1 MNPPHLGP
9 SPFPGAAEASFLA
22 PAAPMPLPV
31 DANQDALLRAL
42 DGLGR
47 VIFEDDEADFPKF
60 SFEGHPWPLHHWQLG
75 LAMRGTAGLLRLMLE
90 PQGLTDAFLPALPAP
105 TPVAALPDPRADVL
119 RHVWG

>member
-1 MNPPHLGP
+1 MP
-9 SPFPGAAEASFLA
+9 SR
-22 PAAPMPLPV
+22 V

-60 SFEGHPWPLHHWQLG
+60 SFEGHPSPLHHWQIG

-90 PQGLTDAFLPALPAP
+90 LQGLTDAFFLALPAP

-119 RHVWG
+119 EYVWG